1 MHLLIPAAG
10 SGRRMGAGKNKLLL
24 PLLGRP
30 IIYWTLQAALNSY
43 SIDWIGIISQR
54 NDRKELMKAISS
66 NIKLIKWIEG
76 GETRQESVKNGI
88 DALPPEASHVLIHD
102 GARCLIDP
110 DLFDLCSEELL
121 KGNSVVAANPVVDT
135 IKVVDSKKVIID
147 TPNRSSLWAAQTPQG
162 FRVDKLKKAHE
173 IAKINKW
180 EVTDDASLFERLNWE
195 VKILE
200 SDSTNL
206 KVTNPIDL
214 KFAEVILKLRF

>member
-1 MHLLIPAAG
+1 LHLLIPAAG